1 MANRLGFH
9 YHSAC
14 GPKGNDAV
22 DETCHGGT
30 YEADIGRVVRLT
42 RAALKEHQKHQ
53 RDHSLNGMAS
63 GHLSSCVQN
72 AKSFMRSHDEAV
84 RTSGSYDE
92 ELRMRN

>member
-42 RAALKEHQKHQ
+42 RAALKERRVHEVNN
-53 RDHSLNGMAS
+53 STNGTAS
-63 GHLSSCVQN
+63 RHLSSCVQN
-72 AKSFMRSHDEAV
+72 AKLFMQSHEIAV
-84 RTSGSYDE
+84 RMST
-92 ELRMRN
+92 